1 MRKRNRDPAHLIS
14 KEEIMNTY
22 AEKKKSP
29 MLTKKQQSPQKSSD
43 EMLRSGLSSLHS
55 RPAAL
60 SEELGN
66 KIRERCGINPAS
78 VKVYRDDGLSGL
90 GQKAY
95 AKGAEI
101 HLSGGVST
109 SGEEGQRV
117 VLHEAAH
124 IAQQGSRS
132 VAGAVN
138 DDPALEQQ
146 ADRVAAG
153 EVMQGSF
160 SVPVNS
166 ENAPVQGWAPW
177 DKAKKKFAEK
187 KERDAKRTAAFA
199 EGTSLGNKHLDRLVA
214 ANDWVRDKM
223 DDFRDFRSG
232 VKEKIADKYH
242 GSKFESGVNKT
253 KGWFKGVGS
262 GIAGMAKSAG
272 NWVKDKATDAGTA
285 IKGSKLGQWVSR
297 KKEERAKKKAEEA
310 LKPKEPGKF
319 SKFMTGAK
327 NWVSDK
333 AKSAGGWIS
342 DKAKAAGSAIKGSKL
357 GQWVSRKKEERA
369 KKKAAEAQK
378 EPGWFKK
385 TAAAAG
391 EKIKSGAGWVKDKAV
406 KGGTWV
412 KNKAV
417 KAGKWLSKKKDDISD
432 WIEEKKQ
439 AYADHDDQRYLKR
452 LVRKGGASA
461 LNAIA
466 LADQDLKHGEYSGN
480 VKHRAEALRDYDEEK
495 RQFMTDEESK
505 AAKAA
510 KKAEPLSA
518 GKVLDV
524 VGDNVDVVGSV
535 MSAHDARKR
544 GNSQQA
550 ALDSMDAINSGMGYV
565 TKGLSSL
572 DLPGLSAVGDVAE
585 MGTTIGKLGIHSYQK
600 HKLNGVDEAGQTAG
614 VDEADQKYMRIAHS
628 GYGNTLD
635 QEIRSG
641 VGDVAKYGISALGS
655 GLSAVTGGVS
665 STVAKGLNKAVDL
678 GVSHMNSSA
687 REKTDSEIGYE
698 DIFGSVDAAKKF
710 KSKHSIDKN
719 TMEILMRRNTGSRS
733 MSDLADRSRYEAARV
748 NHQYLA
754 REGDNGAKKMM
765 AAFGEKNFEQTP
777 LSMIDEK
784 IGQSHS
790 LKELNKRRRLAY

>member
-1 MRKRNRDPAHLIS
+1 
-14 KEEIMNTY
+14 MNTY

-109 SGEEGQRV
+109 SGEDGQRV
-117 VLHEAAH
+117 ILHEAAH

-297 KKEERAKKKAEEA
+297 KKEDRAKKKAEEA

-518 GKVLDV
+518 GKVLDA

-635 QEIRSG
+635 QDIRSG

-754 REGDNGAKKMM
+754 KEGDNGAKKMM

-790 LKELNKRRRLAY
+790 LKELNRRRRLAY

>member
-1 MRKRNRDPAHLIS
+1 
-14 KEEIMNTY
+14 MNTY

-109 SGEEGQRV
+109 SGEDGQRV
-117 VLHEAAH
+117 ILHEAAH

-333 AKSAGGWIS
+333 AKSAGT
-342 DKAKAAGSAIKGSKL
+342 AIKESKL

-518 GKVLDV
+518 GKVLDA

-698 DIFGSVDAAKKF
+698 DIFGSVDAAKQF

-790 LKELNKRRRLAY
+790 LKELNRRRRLAY

>member
-1 MRKRNRDPAHLIS
+1 
-14 KEEIMNTY
+14 MNTY

-109 SGEEGQRV
+109 SGEDGQRV
-117 VLHEAAH
+117 ILHEAAH

-333 AKSAGGWIS
+333 AKSAGT
-342 DKAKAAGSAIKGSKL
+342 AIKESKL

-452 LVRKGGASA
+452 LVRKGGASV
-461 LNAIA
+461 LNSIA
-466 LADQDLKHGEYSGN
+466 LADQDLKHGEHSGN

-518 GKVLDV
+518 GKVLDA

-635 QEIRSG
+635 QDIRSG

-698 DIFGSVDAAKKF
+698 DIFGSVEAAKKF

-790 LKELNKRRRLAY
+790 LKELNRRRRLAY

>member
-1 MRKRNRDPAHLIS
+1 
-14 KEEIMNTY
+14 MNTY

-417 KAGKWLSKKKDDISD
+417 KAGKWISKKKDDISD

-518 GKVLDV
+518 GKVLDA

-635 QEIRSG
+635 QDIRSG

-687 REKTDSEIGYE
+687 REKTDSDIGYE

>member
-1 MRKRNRDPAHLIS
+1 
-14 KEEIMNTY
+14 MNTY

-29 MLTKKQQSPQKSSD
+29 MLTKKQSPQKSSD

-117 VLHEAAH
+117 ILHEAAH

-480 VKHRAEALRDYDEEK
+480 VKHRAEALQDYDEEK

-518 GKVLDV
+518 GKVLDA

-710 KSKHSIDKN
+710 KSKHGIDKN

-790 LKELNKRRRLAY
+790 LKELNRRRRLAY

>member
-1 MRKRNRDPAHLIS
+1 
-14 KEEIMNTY
+14 MNTY

-417 KAGKWLSKKKDDISD
+417 KAEKWISKKKDDISD

-518 GKVLDV
+518 GKVLDA

-635 QEIRSG
+635 QDIRSG

-790 LKELNKRRRLAY
+790 LKELNRRRRLAY

>member
-1 MRKRNRDPAHLIS
+1 
-14 KEEIMNTY
+14 MNTY

-29 MLTKKQQSPQKSSD
+29 MLTKKQHSPQKSSD

-117 VLHEAAH
+117 ILHEAAH

-272 NWVKDKATDAGTA
+272 NWVRDKATDAGTA

-333 AKSAGGWIS
+333 AKSAG
-342 DKAKAAGSAIKGSKL
+342 SAIKESKL

-452 LVRKGGASA
+452 LVRKGGASV
-461 LNAIA
+461 LNSIA

-518 GKVLDV
+518 GKVLDA

-635 QEIRSG
+635 QDIRSG

-790 LKELNKRRRLAY
+790 LKELNRRRRLAY

>member
-1 MRKRNRDPAHLIS
+1 
-14 KEEIMNTY
+14 MNTY

-43 EMLRSGLSSLHS
+43 EMLRSELSSLHS

-109 SGEEGQRV
+109 SGEDGQRV
-117 VLHEAAH
+117 ILHEAAH

-160 SVPVNS
+160 SVPMNS

-297 KKEERAKKKAEEA
+297 KKEDRAKKKAEEA

-333 AKSAGGWIS
+333 AKSAGT
-342 DKAKAAGSAIKGSKL
+342 AIKESKL

-417 KAGKWLSKKKDDISD
+417 KAGKWISKKKDDISD

-452 LVRKGGASA
+452 LVRKGGASV
-461 LNAIA
+461 LNSIA

-518 GKVLDV
+518 GKVLDA

-600 HKLNGVDEAGQTAG
+600 HKLNGVDDTGQTAG

-635 QEIRSG
+635 QDIRSG

-754 REGDNGAKKMM
+754 KEGDNGAKKMM

>member
-1 MRKRNRDPAHLIS
+1 
-14 KEEIMNTY
+14 MNTY

-452 LVRKGGASA
+452 LVRKGGASV
-461 LNAIA
+461 LNSIA

-518 GKVLDV
+518 GKVLDA

-687 REKTDSEIGYE
+687 REKTDSDIGYE

-790 LKELNKRRRLAY
+790 LKELNRRRRLAY

>member
-1 MRKRNRDPAHLIS
+1 
-14 KEEIMNTY
+14 MNTY

-109 SGEEGQRV
+109 SVEDGQRV

-518 GKVLDV
+518 GKVLDA

-687 REKTDSEIGYE
+687 REKTDSDIGYE
-698 DIFGSVDAAKKF
+698 DIFGSVEAAKKF
-710 KSKHSIDKN
+710 KSKHSIDKS
-719 TMEILMRRNTGSRS
+719 TMEILMKRNTGSRS

-754 REGDNGAKKMM
+754 KEGDNGAKKMM

-790 LKELNKRRRLAY
+790 LKELNRRRRLAY

>member
-1 MRKRNRDPAHLIS
+1 
-14 KEEIMNTY
+14 MNTY

-117 VLHEAAH
+117 ILHEAAH

-417 KAGKWLSKKKDDISD
+417 KAGKWISKKKDDISD

-452 LVRKGGASA
+452 LVRKGGASV
-461 LNAIA
+461 LNSIA

-518 GKVLDV
+518 GKVLDA

-635 QEIRSG
+635 QDIRSG

-687 REKTDSEIGYE
+687 REKTDSDIGYE

-790 LKELNKRRRLAY
+790 LKELNRRRRLAY

>member
-1 MRKRNRDPAHLIS
+1 
-14 KEEIMNTY
+14 MNTY

-109 SGEEGQRV
+109 SGEDGQRV
-117 VLHEAAH
+117 ILHEAAH

-160 SVPVNS
+160 SVPMNS

-333 AKSAGGWIS
+333 AKSAGT
-342 DKAKAAGSAIKGSKL
+342 AIKESKL

-417 KAGKWLSKKKDDISD
+417 KAGKWISKKKDDISD

-518 GKVLDV
+518 GKVLDA

-635 QEIRSG
+635 QDIRSG

-687 REKTDSEIGYE
+687 REKTDSDIGYE

>member
-1 MRKRNRDPAHLIS
+1 
-14 KEEIMNTY
+14 
-22 AEKKKSP
+22 
-29 MLTKKQQSPQKSSD
+29 
-43 EMLRSGLSSLHS
+43 MLRCRAGLH
-55 RPAAL
+55 
-60 SEELGN
+60 G
-66 KIRERCGINPAS
+66 
-78 VKVYRDDGLSGL
+78 
-90 GQKAY
+90 
-95 AKGAEI
+95 
-101 HLSGGVST
+101 
-109 SGEEGQRV
+109 
-117 VLHEAAH
+117 
-124 IAQQGSRS
+124 
-132 VAGAVN
+132 
-138 DDPALEQQ
+138 
-146 ADRVAAG
+146 
-153 EVMQGSF
+153 
-160 SVPVNS
+160 
-166 ENAPVQGWAPW
+166 

-333 AKSAGGWIS
+333 AKSAGT
-342 DKAKAAGSAIKGSKL
+342 AIKESKL

-461 LNAIA
+461 P
-466 LADQDLKHGEYSGN
+466 ER
-480 VKHRAEALRDYDEEK
+480 HRAGRPGSEARGIQRKCKAPRGGSQGLR
-495 RQFMTDEESK
+495 RGK
-505 AAKAA
+505 AAVHDRRGVKGGEGG
-510 KKAEPLSA
+510 KKRRSRCRR
-518 GKVLDV
+518 GKC
-524 VGDNVDVVGSV
+524 STQ
-535 MSAHDARKR
+535 S
-544 GNSQQA
+544 
-550 ALDSMDAINSGMGYV
+550 
-565 TKGLSSL
+565 
-572 DLPGLSAVGDVAE
+572 
-585 MGTTIGKLGIHSYQK
+585 GTTWTWL
-600 HKLNGVDEAGQTAG
+600 V
-614 VDEADQKYMRIAHS
+614 R
-628 GYGNTLD
+628 
-635 QEIRSG
+635 
-641 VGDVAKYGISALGS
+641 
-655 GLSAVTGGVS
+655 
-665 STVAKGLNKAVDL
+665 
-678 GVSHMNSSA
+678 
-687 REKTDSEIGYE
+687 
-698 DIFGSVDAAKKF
+698 
-710 KSKHSIDKN
+710 
-719 TMEILMRRNTGSRS
+719 
-733 MSDLADRSRYEAARV
+733 
-748 NHQYLA
+748 
-754 REGDNGAKKMM
+754 
-765 AAFGEKNFEQTP
+765 
-777 LSMIDEK
+777 
-784 IGQSHS
+784 
-790 LKELNKRRRLAY
+790 

>member
-1 MRKRNRDPAHLIS
+1 
-14 KEEIMNTY
+14 MNTY

-117 VLHEAAH
+117 ILHEAAH

-160 SVPVNS
+160 SVPMNS

-297 KKEERAKKKAEEA
+297 KKEDRAKKKAEEA

-333 AKSAGGWIS
+333 AKSAGT
-342 DKAKAAGSAIKGSKL
+342 AIKESKL

-480 VKHRAEALRDYDEEK
+480 VKHRAEALQDYDEEK

-518 GKVLDV
+518 GKVLDA

-635 QEIRSG
+635 QDIRSG

-790 LKELNKRRRLAY
+790 LKELNRRRRLAY

>member
-1 MRKRNRDPAHLIS
+1 
-14 KEEIMNTY
+14 MNTY

-29 MLTKKQQSPQKSSD
+29 MLTKKQSPQKSSD

-117 VLHEAAH
+117 ILHEAAH

-160 SVPVNS
+160 SVPMNS

-333 AKSAGGWIS
+333 AKSAGT
-342 DKAKAAGSAIKGSKL
+342 AIKESKL

-452 LVRKGGASA
+452 LVRKGGASV
-461 LNAIA
+461 LNSIA

-518 GKVLDV
+518 GKVLDA

-635 QEIRSG
+635 QDIRSG

-790 LKELNKRRRLAY
+790 LKELNRRRRLAY

>member
-1 MRKRNRDPAHLIS
+1 
-14 KEEIMNTY
+14 MNTY

-29 MLTKKQQSPQKSSD
+29 MLTKKQHSPQKSSD

-153 EVMQGSF
+153 EVMQGRF

-272 NWVKDKATDAGTA
+272 NWVRDKATDAGTA

-333 AKSAGGWIS
+333 AKSAG
-342 DKAKAAGSAIKGSKL
+342 SAIKESKL

-452 LVRKGGASA
+452 LVRKGGASV
-461 LNAIA
+461 LNSIA

-518 GKVLDV
+518 GKVLDA

-698 DIFGSVDAAKKF
+698 DIFGSVDAVKKF

-790 LKELNKRRRLAY
+790 LKELNRRRRLAY

>member
-1 MRKRNRDPAHLIS
+1 
-14 KEEIMNTY
+14 MNTY

-417 KAGKWLSKKKDDISD
+417 KAGKWISKKKDDISD

-518 GKVLDV
+518 GKVLDA

-635 QEIRSG
+635 QDIRSG

-754 REGDNGAKKMM
+754 KEGDNGAKKMM

-790 LKELNKRRRLAY
+790 LKELNRRRRLAY

>member
-1 MRKRNRDPAHLIS
+1 
-14 KEEIMNTY
+14 MNTY

-43 EMLRSGLSSLHS
+43 EMLRSELSSLHS

-117 VLHEAAH
+117 ILHEAAH

-518 GKVLDV
+518 GKVLDA

-687 REKTDSEIGYE
+687 REKTDSDIGYE

>member
-1 MRKRNRDPAHLIS
+1 
-14 KEEIMNTY
+14 MNTY

-29 MLTKKQQSPQKSSD
+29 MMTKKQQSPQKSSD

-109 SGEEGQRV
+109 SGEDGQRV
-117 VLHEAAH
+117 ILHEAAH

-518 GKVLDV
+518 GKVLDA

-635 QEIRSG
+635 QDIRSG

-719 TMEILMRRNTGSRS
+719 TIEILMRRNTGSRS

-790 LKELNKRRRLAY
+790 LKELNRRRRLAY

>member
-1 MRKRNRDPAHLIS
+1 
-14 KEEIMNTY
+14 MNTY
-22 AEKKKSP
+22 VEKKKSP
-29 MLTKKQQSPQKSSD
+29 MLTKKQSPQKSSD

-60 SEELGN
+60 SEKLGN

-117 VLHEAAH
+117 ILHEAAH

-333 AKSAGGWIS
+333 AKSAGT
-342 DKAKAAGSAIKGSKL
+342 AIKGSKL

-417 KAGKWLSKKKDDISD
+417 KAGKWISKKKDDISD

-452 LVRKGGASA
+452 LVRKGGASV
-461 LNAIA
+461 LNSIA

-518 GKVLDV
+518 GKVLDA

-550 ALDSMDAINSGMGYV
+550 ALDSMDPINSGMGYV

-687 REKTDSEIGYE
+687 REKTDSDIGYE

-754 REGDNGAKKMM
+754 KEGDNGAKKMM

>member
-1 MRKRNRDPAHLIS
+1 
-14 KEEIMNTY
+14 MNTY

-117 VLHEAAH
+117 ILHEAAH

-333 AKSAGGWIS
+333 AKSAGT
-342 DKAKAAGSAIKGSKL
+342 AIKESKL

-417 KAGKWLSKKKDDISD
+417 KAGKWISKKKDDISD

-452 LVRKGGASA
+452 LVRKGGASV
-461 LNAIA
+461 LNSIA
-466 LADQDLKHGEYSGN
+466 LADQDLKHGEHSGN

-518 GKVLDV
+518 GKVLDA

-790 LKELNKRRRLAY
+790 LKELNRRRRLAY

>member
-109 SGEEGQRV
+109 SGEDGQRV
-117 VLHEAAH
+117 ILHEAAH

-160 SVPVNS
+160 SVPMNS

-518 GKVLDV
+518 GKVLDA

-790 LKELNKRRRLAY
+790 LKELNRRRRLAY

>member
-1 MRKRNRDPAHLIS
+1 
-14 KEEIMNTY
+14 MNTY

-146 ADRVAAG
+146 ADRVAGG

-333 AKSAGGWIS
+333 AKSAGT
-342 DKAKAAGSAIKGSKL
+342 AIKESKL

-518 GKVLDV
+518 GKVLDA

-635 QEIRSG
+635 QDIRSG

-790 LKELNKRRRLAY
+790 LKELNRRRRLAY

>member
-1 MRKRNRDPAHLIS
+1 
-14 KEEIMNTY
+14 MNTY

-29 MLTKKQQSPQKSSD
+29 MLTKRQHSPQKSSD

-109 SGEEGQRV
+109 SGEDGQRV
-117 VLHEAAH
+117 ILHEAAH

-333 AKSAGGWIS
+333 AKSAG
-342 DKAKAAGSAIKGSKL
+342 SAIKESKL

-452 LVRKGGASA
+452 LVRKGGASV
-461 LNAIA
+461 LNSIA
-466 LADQDLKHGEYSGN
+466 LADQDLKHGEHSGN

-518 GKVLDV
+518 GKVLDA

-635 QEIRSG
+635 QDIRSG

-790 LKELNKRRRLAY
+790 LKELNRRRRLAY

>member
-1 MRKRNRDPAHLIS
+1 
-14 KEEIMNTY
+14 MNTY

-109 SGEEGQRV
+109 SGEDGQRV
-117 VLHEAAH
+117 ILHEAAH

-262 GIAGMAKSAG
+262 GIAGIAKSAG

-333 AKSAGGWIS
+333 AKSAGT
-342 DKAKAAGSAIKGSKL
+342 AIKESKL

-480 VKHRAEALRDYDEEK
+480 VKHRAEALRDYDQEK

-518 GKVLDV
+518 GKVLDA

-635 QEIRSG
+635 QDIRSG

-790 LKELNKRRRLAY
+790 LKELNRRRRLAY

>member
-1 MRKRNRDPAHLIS
+1 
-14 KEEIMNTY
+14 MNTY

-109 SGEEGQRV
+109 SGEDGQRV

-333 AKSAGGWIS
+333 AKSAGT
-342 DKAKAAGSAIKGSKL
+342 AIKESKL

-518 GKVLDV
+518 GKVLDA

-687 REKTDSEIGYE
+687 REKTDSDIGYE

-754 REGDNGAKKMM
+754 KEGDNGAKKMM

-790 LKELNKRRRLAY
+790 LKELNRRRRLAY

>member
-1 MRKRNRDPAHLIS
+1 
-14 KEEIMNTY
+14 MNTY

-109 SGEEGQRV
+109 SGEDGQRV
-117 VLHEAAH
+117 ILHEAAH

-160 SVPVNS
+160 SVPMNS

-417 KAGKWLSKKKDDISD
+417 KAGKWISKKKDDISD

-518 GKVLDV
+518 GKVLDA

-698 DIFGSVDAAKKF
+698 DIFGSVEAAKKF

-790 LKELNKRRRLAY
+790 LKELNRRRRLAY

>member
-1 MRKRNRDPAHLIS
+1 
-14 KEEIMNTY
+14 MNTY

-109 SGEEGQRV
+109 SGEDGQRV
-117 VLHEAAH
+117 ILHEAAH

-417 KAGKWLSKKKDDISD
+417 KAGKWISKKKDDISD

-518 GKVLDV
+518 GKVLDA

-687 REKTDSEIGYE
+687 REKTDSDIGYE

-790 LKELNKRRRLAY
+790 LKELNRRRRLAY

>member
-1 MRKRNRDPAHLIS
+1 
-14 KEEIMNTY
+14 MNTY

-109 SGEEGQRV
+109 SGEDGQRV
-117 VLHEAAH
+117 ILHEAAH

-160 SVPVNS
+160 SVPMNS

-333 AKSAGGWIS
+333 AKSAG
-342 DKAKAAGSAIKGSKL
+342 SAIKESKL

-417 KAGKWLSKKKDDISD
+417 KAGKWISKKKDDISD

-452 LVRKGGASA
+452 LVRKGGASV
-461 LNAIA
+461 LNSIA

-518 GKVLDV
+518 GKVLDA

-698 DIFGSVDAAKKF
+698 DIFGSVEAAKKF

-790 LKELNKRRRLAY
+790 LKELNRRRRLAY

>member
-1 MRKRNRDPAHLIS
+1 
-14 KEEIMNTY
+14 MNTY
-22 AEKKKSP
+22 VEKKKSP
-29 MLTKKQQSPQKSSD
+29 MLTKKQSPQKSSD

-117 VLHEAAH
+117 ILHEAAH

-160 SVPVNS
+160 SVPMNS

-333 AKSAGGWIS
+333 AKSAGT
-342 DKAKAAGSAIKGSKL
+342 AIKESKL

-518 GKVLDV
+518 GKVLDA

-635 QEIRSG
+635 QDIRSG

-687 REKTDSEIGYE
+687 REKTDSDIGYE

-754 REGDNGAKKMM
+754 KEGDNGAKKMM

>member
-1 MRKRNRDPAHLIS
+1 
-14 KEEIMNTY
+14 MNTY

-109 SGEEGQRV
+109 SGEDGQRV
-117 VLHEAAH
+117 ILHEAAH

-385 TAAAAG
+385 TAAAAAG

-417 KAGKWLSKKKDDISD
+417 KAGKWISKKKDDISD

-452 LVRKGGASA
+452 LVRKGGASV
-461 LNAIA
+461 LNSIA

-518 GKVLDV
+518 GKVLDA

-635 QEIRSG
+635 QDIRSG

-790 LKELNKRRRLAY
+790 LKELNRRRRLAY

>member
-1 MRKRNRDPAHLIS
+1 
-14 KEEIMNTY
+14 MNTY

-117 VLHEAAH
+117 ILHEAAH

-333 AKSAGGWIS
+333 AKSAGT
-342 DKAKAAGSAIKGSKL
+342 AIKESKL

-417 KAGKWLSKKKDDISD
+417 KAGKWISKKKDDISD

-452 LVRKGGASA
+452 LVRKGGASV
-461 LNAIA
+461 LNSIA

-518 GKVLDV
+518 GKVLDA

-635 QEIRSG
+635 QDIRSG

>member
-1 MRKRNRDPAHLIS
+1 
-14 KEEIMNTY
+14 MNTY

-109 SGEEGQRV
+109 SGEDGQRV
-117 VLHEAAH
+117 ILHEAAH

-272 NWVKDKATDAGTA
+272 NWVKDKATDAGIA

-333 AKSAGGWIS
+333 AKSAGT
-342 DKAKAAGSAIKGSKL
+342 AIKESKL

-417 KAGKWLSKKKDDISD
+417 KAGKWISKKKDDISD

-518 GKVLDV
+518 GKVLDA

-635 QEIRSG
+635 QDIRSG

-790 LKELNKRRRLAY
+790 LKELNRRRRLAY

>member
-1 MRKRNRDPAHLIS
+1 
-14 KEEIMNTY
+14 MNTY

-29 MLTKKQQSPQKSSD
+29 MLTKKQSPQKSSD

-78 VKVYRDDGLSGL
+78 VKIYRDDGLSGL

-117 VLHEAAH
+117 ILHEAAH
-124 IAQQGSRS
+124 VAQQGSRS

-319 SKFMTGAK
+319 SEFMTGAK

-417 KAGKWLSKKKDDISD
+417 KAGKWISKKKDDISD

-439 AYADHDDQRYLKR
+439 VYADHDDQRYLKR
-452 LVRKGGASA
+452 LVRKGGASV
-461 LNAIA
+461 LNSIA

-518 GKVLDV
+518 GKVLDA

-698 DIFGSVDAAKKF
+698 DIFGSVEAAKKF

-790 LKELNKRRRLAY
+790 LKELNRRRRLAY

>member
-1 MRKRNRDPAHLIS
+1 
-14 KEEIMNTY
+14 MNTY

-109 SGEEGQRV
+109 SGEDGQRV
-117 VLHEAAH
+117 ILHEAAH

-160 SVPVNS
+160 SVPMNS

-297 KKEERAKKKAEEA
+297 KKEDRAKKKAEEA

-333 AKSAGGWIS
+333 AKSAGT
-342 DKAKAAGSAIKGSKL
+342 AIKESKL

-480 VKHRAEALRDYDEEK
+480 VKHRAEALQDYDEEK

-518 GKVLDV
+518 GKVLDA

>member
-1 MRKRNRDPAHLIS
+1 
-14 KEEIMNTY
+14 MNTY

-285 IKGSKLGQWVSR
+285 IKESKLGQWVSR

-518 GKVLDV
+518 GKVLNA

-698 DIFGSVDAAKKF
+698 DIFGSVEAAKKF

>member
-1 MRKRNRDPAHLIS
+1 
-14 KEEIMNTY
+14 MNTY
-22 AEKKKSP
+22 VEKKKSP

-417 KAGKWLSKKKDDISD
+417 KAGKWISKKKDDISD

-518 GKVLDV
+518 GKVLDA

-698 DIFGSVDAAKKF
+698 DVFGSVDAAKKF

-790 LKELNKRRRLAY
+790 LKELNRRRRLAY

>member
-1 MRKRNRDPAHLIS
+1 
-14 KEEIMNTY
+14 MNTY

-29 MLTKKQQSPQKSSD
+29 MMTKKQQSPQKSSD

-117 VLHEAAH
+117 ILHEAAH

-160 SVPVNS
+160 SVPMNS

-333 AKSAGGWIS
+333 AKSAGT
-342 DKAKAAGSAIKGSKL
+342 AIKESKL

-518 GKVLDV
+518 GKVLDA

-687 REKTDSEIGYE
+687 REKTDSDIGYE

>member
-1 MRKRNRDPAHLIS
+1 
-14 KEEIMNTY
+14 MNTY

-109 SGEEGQRV
+109 SGEDGQRV
-117 VLHEAAH
+117 ILHEAAH

-333 AKSAGGWIS
+333 AKSAGT
-342 DKAKAAGSAIKGSKL
+342 AIKESKL

-510 KKAEPLSA
+510 KKAEPLSV
-518 GKVLDV
+518 GKVLDA

-790 LKELNKRRRLAY
+790 LKELNRRRRLAY

>member
-1 MRKRNRDPAHLIS
+1 
-14 KEEIMNTY
+14 MNTY

-109 SGEEGQRV
+109 SGEDGQRV
-117 VLHEAAH
+117 ILHEAAH

-333 AKSAGGWIS
+333 AKSAGT
-342 DKAKAAGSAIKGSKL
+342 AIKESKL

-412 KNKAV
+412 QNKAV

-518 GKVLDV
+518 GKVLDA

-635 QEIRSG
+635 QDIRSG

-790 LKELNKRRRLAY
+790 LKELNRRRRLAY